1 MKYILL
7 ALLLPSA
14 SMADPDRAT
23 ILMGSKHL
31 GTEYEFNEVNP
42 GLFLT
47 WELEDFDVSVG
58 AYLNSYSKSSV
69 AASVAYPL
77 LRGEDWSVDVFAGAA
92 TYFGTTNP
100 DIVPLAG
107 IQGRYGPLFAQ
118 YMPIPGGQYIN
129 GLVSFGV
136 TFDLGD

>member
-1 MKYILL
+1 
-7 ALLLPSA
+7 
-14 SMADPDRAT
+14 
-23 ILMGSKHL
+23 MGSKHL

-92 TYFGTTNP
+92 TYFGTTNS

-118 YMPIPGGQYIN
+118 YMPIPGGQYIS